1 MEKFTLLTP
10 VKMVSGFSLSGTDIK
25 TLTLLYQ
32 PIIGSQSV
40 MLYLTILNL
49 LDKQAGFKELYVRT
63 LADLL
68 NCNITQLSA
77 FKDRLEGIGLLKTYR
92 KNEIFLL
99 CLNPP
104 MTAKDFLTGGVLG
117 ELLYRSLGDL
127 EFNALVENFHLKQ
140 IDRKNYQEVTKTF
153 DQVFEVEE
161 NLDSPK
167 IKGFIADKKQNKS
180 LVVQYTGFDY
190 QAFLNDLPKK
200 PLKSSLKSFEK
211 QLIEIAYLYSLNQED
226 MTKLIL
232 PYLNEEI
239 NFKDLTE
246 DARSFYEAKMLKT
259 QDKTQTNS
267 AFDTIKNLN
276 MRDLLFHQMS
286 REPLIQEL
294 EMIKN
299 LVKSNLIS
307 EETINFMILFILKK
321 KSNVLPNY
329 KYLEIV
335 AKDWQTKG
343 INSAISAHEYL
354 MSEYE
359 VKKNNRQ
366 APKKKTEE
374 APWLKEFMKNL

>member
-68 NCNITQLSA
+68 NCNIAQLSA
-77 FKDRLEGIGLLKTYR
+77 FKDRLEGIGLLKTYQ